1 MHGAIGT
8 MIVLA
13 VAVVSVVLVMLFWL
27 FCGGI
32 VCRVHVMRGMH
43 RGIVRLG

>member
-13 VAVVSVVLVMLFWL
+13 VAVVSVVLVMLLWL
-27 FCGGI
+27 FSGGI
-32 VCRVHVMRGMH
+32 VRRVHVMSGMH
-43 RGIVRLG
+43 RGVVRVG